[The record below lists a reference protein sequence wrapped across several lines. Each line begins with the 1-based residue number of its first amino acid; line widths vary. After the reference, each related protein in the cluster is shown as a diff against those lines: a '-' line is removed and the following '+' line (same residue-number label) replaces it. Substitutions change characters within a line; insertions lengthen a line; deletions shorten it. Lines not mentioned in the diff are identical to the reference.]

1 MRDDI
6 AYDYVRQRPS
16 RLSRVV
22 VLLSTLGVAAIAI
35 WVATPILRAN
45 YIAYSTNLTTAPAQ
59 TAPAQW
65 KVVPAPAA
73 TAAVA
78 APAASAPASTAST
91 ATPATAA
98 VYDPAAPAGPA
109 VASTTGSFN
118 STRAISAWPSAD
130 PAPQFAPQAPAE
142 TAPVAEP
149 APAAVAN
156 DPPAPPATPGNM
168 RLASVASGAAAV
180 DPAANVPLPRSRPS
194 RMIAARLAIPLPRPR
209 PDIPEEAPAQQRST
223 FDLQV
228 DRMK

>member
-45 YIAYSTNLTTAPAQ
+45 YIAYSTNVTTAPAQ

-65 KVVPAPAA
+65 KIVAAPTA

-78 APAASAPASTAST
+78 APSASAPTSTASA

-98 VYDPAAPAGPA
+98 TYDPAAPPGPA
-109 VASTTGSFN
+109 VTSTTGSFN

-142 TAPVAEP
+142 TAPVAEA
-149 APAAVAN
+149 APAAAN
-156 DPPAPPATPGNM
+156 DPPATPGNM

-180 DPAANVPLPRSRPS
+180 DPPASVPLPRSRPS

-209 PDIPEEAPAQQRST
+209 PDIPEEAPTQRST